1 MSIFSHFG
9 IKTKVELALI
19 IIVLILLAMLLAMF
33 IATAV
38 IRETSAVGGCKKIPF
53 GPGREGKCGEDY
65 FVVSVLDNAGILRN
79 PDAAPTAGYMICCRA
94 ER

>member
-9 IKTKVELALI
+9 FKTKIEFALV

-38 IRETSAVGGCKKIPF
+38 IRETSAVGGCKKIPY
-53 GPGREGKCGEDY
+53 GPGHEGKCDENY
-65 FVVSVLDNAGILRN
+65 YVVSILDNSGILRN
-79 PDAAPTAGYMICCRA
+79 PDAAPAAGYMICCRA
-94 ER
+94 GK